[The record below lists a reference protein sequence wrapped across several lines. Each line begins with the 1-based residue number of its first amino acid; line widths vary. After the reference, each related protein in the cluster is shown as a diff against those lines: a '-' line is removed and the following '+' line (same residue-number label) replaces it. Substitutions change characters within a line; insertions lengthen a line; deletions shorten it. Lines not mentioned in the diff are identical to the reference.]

1 MYFET
6 KEVYAH
12 RREGEGCMSEAEN
25 TVVSEETTSSETT
38 NRRRFAKADNTSSYA
53 FGWDLKGR
61 REILTPVEKITRD
74 NVLGVLRQAVQ
85 THELN
90 RAEIEYLYKY
100 YKGLQPILGRTK
112 EVRPDINNKI
122 VVNTANEIVSFKTG
136 YLFGDPIS
144 YAGRAEDD
152 CSDAIKELNK
162 YMSAVD
168 KEAQDA
174 ELALWMHICGVGYR
188 MCMPNTDM
196 TEDSE
201 SPFDLYTL
209 DPRTTFVVKYAGLKK
224 KPVMAVMY
232 VDTPDDMGAINRQY
246 SVYTEDR
253 YFLIQEDEILQETV
267 TVLGIPVVE
276 YPLNLPRMGAFEA
289 VIPLLDAQ
297 NELAS
302 NRMDSVAQFVQALI
316 LFHNVDID
324 ADGVAK
330 LQALGAIKYKDVDPT
345 MQGEVKYITAELNQ
359 EGSHTLKEDLYE
371 SVLIICG
378 MPNRNTGNGDNGI
391 AVVYRDG
398 WSAAETRAKDTEK
411 WFTRSEKNM
420 LRIALKI
427 CREKGGI
434 DIHLSN
440 VEIKFTRRN
449 YENGATKA
457 TVLTTMLSN
466 EKIAPRLAFVYSGM
480 FPDPEA
486 AWAESEKYYNEHK
499 EETVNAEG
507 SDTDTGN
514 DTGNRDTAE
523 EG

>member
-1 MYFET
+1 MAET
-6 KEVYAH
+6 
-12 RREGEGCMSEAEN
+12 
-25 TVVSEETTSSETT
+25 
-38 NRRRFAKADNTSSYA
+38 NTSGSVYTS
-53 FGWDLKGR
+53 GNMPGYPSKKTLQGR
-61 REILTPVEKITRD
+61 REIFTSEEFITRE
-74 NVLGVLRQAVQ
+74 NVVEV
-85 THELN
+85 LN
-90 RAEIEYLYKY
+90 RTMHTHNINSAEIEYLYRY
-100 YKGLQPILGRTK
+100 YKGVQPILARVK

-122 VVNTANEIVSFKTG
+122 VVNTANEIVAFKTG
-136 YLFGDPIS
+136 YLFGDPVV

-152 CSDAIKELNK
+152 CADAIQELNK
-162 YMSAVD
+162 YMSSID

-174 ELALWMHICGVGYR
+174 ELALWMHVCGIGYR
-188 MCMPNTDM
+188 MCMPNTEAM
-196 TEDSE
+196 EDDD
-201 SPFDLYTL
+201 SPFELYTL
-209 DPRTTFVVKYAGLKK
+209 DPRTTYIVKHSGLEK

-232 VDTPDDMGAINRQY
+232 VDAPDELGNVTKLY
-246 SVYTEDR
+246 SVYTKDR
-253 YFLIQEDEILQETV
+253 YFLIQNDRVIEEKVNL
-267 TVLGIPVVE
+267 LGIPVVE

-289 VIPLLDAQ
+289 VMPLLDAQ

-398 WSAAETRAKDTEK
+398 WSAAETRAKDTVK

-427 CREKGGI
+427 CREKNAL

-440 VEIKFTRRN
+440 VEIKFTRMN
-449 YENGATKA
+449 SENSATKA

-466 EKIAPRLAFVYSGM
+466 EKIAPRLAFVHSGM
-480 FPDPEA
+480 FSDPEA

-499 EETVNAEG
+499 EETVKNAEG